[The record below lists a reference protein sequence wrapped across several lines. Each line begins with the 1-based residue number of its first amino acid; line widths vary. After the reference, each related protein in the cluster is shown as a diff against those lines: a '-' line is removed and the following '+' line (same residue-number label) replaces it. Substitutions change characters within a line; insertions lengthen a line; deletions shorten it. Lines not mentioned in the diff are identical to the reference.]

1 MGIILIIALI
11 CACKG
16 AFGWAC
22 GFVLLAILCACLRGP
37 YADNKKK
44 I

>member
-16 AFGWAC
+16 AYGWAL
-22 GFVLLAILCACLRGP
+22 GFIIFACLCA
-37 YADNKKK
+37 
-44 I
+44 